1 MKKNIFLGFALIL
14 ILGFGTVWLLNHRT
28 SDLSE
33 ELEISIEEDKPGFFS
48 ESPYWEE
55 IQGFYRERDFLEVW
69 FFNQKL
75 SDQGEDFLE
84 KLESIH
90 LDGLQKEDYN
100 WQDFQVFV
108 SEDKADQR
116 RIKKLSEEK
125 LSRLELLMTHA
136 FFTLARDL
144 EYGKVDPRGLD
155 PNWKFEEKEGLFLY
169 SDLLKE
175 VADGESLEKT
185 LAKLNPDLKLY
196 ADGREAIRELYS
208 IKENDTLDWSEVTIS
223 TAVKVGESHPKI
235 PKIRERLI
243 FWGFLSPY
251 SINQP
256 LTFDEKMEEGLK
268 KYQASQGMEPD
279 GVIGSLVVSQ
289 LNKSPQNLIDL
300 AAANLER
307 LRWLPRIDWDQELV
321 LVNVANYQLDYLN
334 KSDTLFSTKVIV
346 GKDYSES
353 PSFTAPMSYIVFSPY
368 WNVPPSITNEEII
381 PAVKK
386 DKSYLAQK
394 NMELV
399 NQSGELVNVSSVKW
413 EQVENGEFPY
423 RIRQKPGGSN
433 SLGLV
438 KFMFPNPYNIYIH
451 DTPNRGLFAK
461 ETRALSHG
469 CIRIQ
474 YPDKFAKILLDDPEW
489 TEEKIQ
495 EAMSQTNE
503 QTVKLEK
510 SIPVVLLYLT
520 FWAEEDGKFNYRP
533 DIYGRDEALMRA
545 LKNKKSS
552 LDQA

>member
-1 MKKNIFLGFALIL
+1 MNKNLFIGIALTVILGFA
-14 ILGFGTVWLLNHRT
+14 TVWLLNHRT
-28 SDLSE
+28 SDLIE
-33 ELEISIEEDKPGFFS
+33 EIEISLEEEKPGYLTKS
-48 ESPYWEE
+48 AYWEE
-55 IQGFYRERDFLEVW
+55 IQGFYRDRDYLEVW

-75 SDQGEDFLE
+75 SSQGEDFLS

-90 LDGLQKEDYN
+90 LEGLQKEDYH
-100 WQDFQVFV
+100 WQDFHVLV
-108 SEDKADQR
+108 SEEKEDKR
-116 RIKKLSEEK
+116 RVKKLSEEE
-125 LSRLELLMTHA
+125 LARLELLMTHA
-136 FFTLARDL
+136 FFTLSRDL
-144 EYGKVDPRGLD
+144 EFGKVDPRELD
-155 PNWKFEEKEGLFLY
+155 SNWKFEEKEGVFLY
-169 SDLLKE
+169 SGLLKE
-175 VADGESLEKT
+175 VANGESLEKT
-185 LAKLNPDLKLY
+185 LAKLNPDLELY
-196 ADGREAIRELYS
+196 ADSREAIRELYR

-223 TAVKVGESHPKI
+223 TAVKVGESHPKV

-251 SINQP
+251 SVNQP
-256 LTFDEKMEEGLK
+256 LTFDEKIEEGLK
-268 KYQASQGMEPD
+268 KYQTSQGMESD

-307 LRWLPRIDWDQELV
+307 LRWLPRIDWDQEMV
-321 LVNVANYQLDYLN
+321 LVNVANYQLDYLQQ
-334 KSDTLFSTKVIV
+334 SDTLFSTKVIV

-381 PAVKK
+381 PAIKK
-386 DKSYLAQK
+386 DRSYLAQK

-399 NQSGELVNVSSVKW
+399 DQSGELVNSNAVKW
-413 EQVENGEFPY
+413 EQVENGELPY

-451 DTPNRGLFAK
+451 DTPNRNLFAK

-474 YPDKFAKILLDDPEW
+474 YPDKFAKVLLDDSEW
-489 TEEKIQ
+489 TDEKIQ
-495 EAMSQTNE
+495 EAMSQKNE

-520 FWAEEDGKFNYRP
+520 FWAEDNGKFNYRP
-533 DIYGRDEALMRA
+533 DIYGRDEALIRA
-545 LKNKKSS
+545 LKKKKSS